1 LDYQNNC
8 VEHSN
13 VMTII
18 AKNCDI
24 LATNLS
30 VLHNYFNDL
39 KLFSDLAKFL
49 DTLTKL
55 FFPCIC
61 SLEWLMNSET
71 KFSVSP
77 TLNIWHLKRNTS
89 NTRTSK
95 DIITF
100 CAITKF
106 KESFCHI
113 RVNLTCHS
121 TSGILER
128 NDTPVIRSLRT
139 PDIIVEFMFPEGM

>member
-1 LDYQNNC
+1 MISQYL
-8 VEHSN
+8 
-13 VMTII
+13 
-18 AKNCDI
+18 
-24 LATNLS
+24 
-30 VLHNYFNDL
+30 VLKEEYIKH
-39 KLFSDLAKFL
+39 A
-49 DTLTKL
+49 
-55 FFPCIC
+55 C
-61 SLEWLMNSET
+61 
-71 KFSVSP
+71 
-77 TLNIWHLKRNTS
+77 
-89 NTRTSK
+89 TSK
-95 DIITF
+95 GIITF